1 MAENLSSFARGRTF
15 RERVGARESLHYRN
29 CDGKRPDCA
38 YVWGENLSD
47 ARARRGRGHRRSD
60 DGALS
65 ARGGHRRRRLRGRAR
80 HEGTRRRHQ
89 SSAARRARIERAGS
103 AVRARLHGDR
113 DARARLLHEARQT
126 DLARAA
132 RPERRLPLATV
143 FNPSRPIADDSR
155 ARRRGASGR
164 VCHSHRPPPHPF
176 RAGRHGRDGPFRRSR
191 KRSSRRQRP
200 GRCVDRRRRHP
211 LQGTRG
217 ALPGRGAAA
226 IHRNHHVARH
236 HRTGT
241 LPRWADDGHRR
252 QLAHQGGGLSHL
264 AGRQLHAAGP

>member
-1 MAENLSSFARGRTF
+1 M
-15 RERVGARESLHYRN
+15 RVLVAGGGIGGLTTALSLHEAGIDVVVYEAAPAMREL
-29 CDGKRPDCA
+29 G
-38 YVWGENLSD
+38 VGINLLPH
-47 ARARRGRGHRRSD
+47 AVR
-60 DGALS
+60 ALS
-65 ARGGHRRRRLRGRAR
+65 ALGL
-80 HEGTRRRHQ
+80 Q
-89 SSAARRARIERAGS
+89 SALAST
-103 AVRARLHGDR
+103 VDR
-113 DARARLLHEARQT
+113 DARARLLHKARQT

-132 RPERRLPLATV
+132 RPECRLPLATV

-241 LPRWADDGHRR
+241 LPR
-252 QLAHQGGGLSHL
+252 
-264 AGRQLHAAGP
+264 